1 MAEGEDRADGRQAD
15 LSAGSAPRRIA
26 LLDALRAFALF
37 GILQVNIQSYLWGA
51 STLVFFASAP
61 SAADR
66 LAFLLVC
73 TLVYSKFVALFAF
86 IFGHGFALQM
96 RSLRG
101 ALADERAAR
110 SAYRRR
116 LLFLLLLGTAHGYL
130 LYFGDILTL
139 YAVAGF
145 VLVLYAGSRP
155 RRLARHAG
163 FSLAAYAVM
172 TAIIAGSLALYD
184 RAMPPTSAQIPAE
197 ALRRFAAASEGAYS
211 QYLGANVGDYL
222 SMLGAAPLALP
233 FVLGMFLLGA
243 LAARQGWLTRPE
255 RHRQLWRRVAWLG
268 AALLP
273 FAAVF
278 GWATSESLRQSP
290 ELLGGASFVALALT
304 FPITGL
310 YLVWIVA
317 NRNAGWMQAVI
328 GWLAPA
334 GRMPLTNYLLQ
345 SVLMGVLLSGWG
357 LGWGKDLD
365 VAALSLLALGIV
377 FVQVIASRMWIG
389 RFSTG
394 PLEALWKRA
403 TYGERAGR

>member
-1 MAEGEDRADGRQAD
+1 MAEGEDRADGRPAS

-37 GILQVNIQSYLWGA
+37 GILQVNFQSYLWGVGA
-51 STLVFFASAP
+51 LTFFTSAP
-61 SAADR
+61 GAADR
-66 LAFLLVC
+66 VAFLLIC

-96 RSLRG
+96 RSLRS
-101 ALADERAAR
+101 ARADERAAR

-116 LLFLLLLGTAHGYL
+116 LLFLLLLGIAHGCL
-130 LYFGDILTL
+130 LYFGDILSL
-139 YAVAGF
+139 YAMVGF
-145 VLVLYAGSRP
+145 LLVLYAGSRP
-155 RRLARHAG
+155 RRLASHATRA
-163 FSLAAYAVM
+163 LVAYAVI
-172 TAIIAGSLALYD
+172 TAVLAGALGLYD
-184 RAMPPTSAQIPAE
+184 RAAPPKSAQIPAD
-197 ALRRFAAASEGAYS
+197 ALNRFAAASEGTYP
-211 QYLGANVGDYL
+211 QYLSANVGDYL

-255 RHRQLWRRVAWLG
+255 RHMRLWRRVAWLG
-268 AALLP
+268 VALLPLAALL
-273 FAAVF
+273 
-278 GWATSESLRQSP
+278 GWAIFESLRQRP
-290 ELLGGASFVALALT
+290 DLLGGAAFGALALT

-310 YLVWIVA
+310 YLAWIVA

-357 LGWGKDLD
+357 LGWGKDLG
-365 VAALSLLALGIV
+365 VAALSLLAFGIV
-377 FVQVIASRMWIG
+377 LVQVIASRLWMA
-389 RFSTG
+389 RFGTG
-394 PLEALWKRA
+394 PVEALWKRA
-403 TYGERAGR
+403 TYGARARR